1 MKFNVERISIV
12 EINLTTLSVV
22 CKPRYWEDTKVNGVF
37 DTDGTLIP
45 LRFVDRWVFN
55 IDLDT
60 GIIKDWPKGTTAE
73 VRYKVCDAGR
83 YYLMNGD
90 TCIYSL
96 EYSYVPKML
105 CPEENGFGD
114 YININ
119 IDGNGKIDN
128 WKVDISEF
136 IKRQG

>member
-1 MKFNVERISIV
+1 MMKFNV

-45 LRFVDRWVFN
+45 FRTGDKWSFS

-60 GIIKDWPKGTTAE
+60 GIIEDWPKGTTAE
-73 VRYKVCDAGR
+73 VRYKVCDAGD
-83 YYLMNGD
+83 YYLIDGMACFYCG
-90 TCIYSL
+90 L
-96 EYSYVPKML
+96 KVYVPKML
-105 CPEENGFGD
+105 CPKEDGHGD
-114 YININ
+114 YISMN

-136 IKRQG
+136 IKRQGL